1 MAISARKELLNNIR
15 QYPNEENMF
24 RKKMNAIQKRVKF
37 KKQKK
42 RENYLIK
49 IYFQLHCCG
58 IDEYRDWFNS
68 DIWSGQSFVPDSCCI
83 KEKLDCGKL
92 INVNETSGLIY
103 PDVC

>member
-49 IYFQLHCCG
+49 IYF
-58 IDEYRDWFNS
+58 
-68 DIWSGQSFVPDSCCI
+68 
-83 KEKLDCGKL
+83 
-92 INVNETSGLIY
+92 
-103 PDVC
+103 